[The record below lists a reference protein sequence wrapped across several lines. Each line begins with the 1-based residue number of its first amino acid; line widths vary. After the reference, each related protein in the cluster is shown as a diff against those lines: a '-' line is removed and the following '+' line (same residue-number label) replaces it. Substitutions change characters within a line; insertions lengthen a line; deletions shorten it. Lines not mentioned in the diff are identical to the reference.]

1 MFVDTVIED
10 KVLHKPVFLLY
21 LSLTVLAI
29 FFAFNFTN
37 TIFGEFLSPVIGN
50 PEESGFFGR
59 LTVSFVLTILFVG
72 NLLLISF
79 ARLKIQILIVWVEL
93 FFLFLAFAYSFG
105 LEIAYIFE
113 NDFICSTESA
123 RKKLCTPSKIG
134 LMVSKGLFTTIY
146 ISAVSIAIATVIAI
160 FGAIAKLSNNG
171 FAYAIASFYTSLF
184 RGLPLLLQIY
194 LIYMGLPQL
203 GFMIDAIPSGIAAL
217 SLCYGAYMTE
227 IFRAGIQSIPKGQ
240 WEASRA
246 LGFKFRLILQ
256 KIILPQSIPI
266 IVPPTGNQFIAML
279 KDSSLVSVLG
289 IWEIM
294 FLAKKLGA
302 KDFNHLEMLLTAAMI
317 YWGLTIVLEMIQARI
332 ERKYQQKT

>member
-1 MFVDTVIED
+1 MFVDTVVED
-10 KVLHKPVFLLY
+10 KALHKPAFLIG
-21 LSLTVLAI
+21 LSVAVLAF

-50 PEESGFFGR
+50 PEESGLFGR
-59 LTVSFVLTILFVG
+59 FVVSFVLSVIFVL
-72 NLLLISF
+72 NLLAISF
-79 ARLKIQILIVWVEL
+79 ARLKIQILIVWFEL
-93 FFLFLAFAYSFG
+93 FLLFLAFAYSFD
-105 LEIAYIFE
+105 LKLS
-113 NDFICSTESA
+113 FIQS
-123 RKKLCTPSKIG
+123 RIG
-134 LMVSKGLFTTIY
+134 LMISKVLFTTIY
-146 ISAVSIAIATVIAI
+146 ISAVSIVIATAIAIV
-160 FGAIAKLSNNG
+160 GAIAKLSNNG

-184 RGLPLLLQIY
+184 RGLPLLLQVY
-194 LIYMGLPQL
+194 LIYKGLPQL
-203 GFMIDAIPSGIAAL
+203 GFMVDAIPSGIAAL

-246 LGFKFRLILQ
+246 LGFKSGLILR

-289 IWEIM
+289 IWELM
-294 FLAKKLGA
+294 YLAKTLGQR
-302 KDFNHLEMLLTAAMI
+302 DFRHMEMLLTAAMI
-317 YWGLTIVLEMIQARI
+317 YWGLTIILEMIQARI

>member
-1 MFVDTVIED
+1 MFVDTVVED
-10 KVLHKPVFLLY
+10 KALHKPVFLVG
-21 LSLTVLAI
+21 LSVTVLAI

-50 PEESGFFGR
+50 PEESGLFGR
-59 LTVSFVLTILFVG
+59 FVVSFVLSVIFVL
-72 NLLLISF
+72 NLLAISF
-79 ARLKIQILIVWVEL
+79 ARLKVQILIVWFEL
-93 FFLFLAFAYSFG
+93 FLLFLAFAYSFD
-105 LEIAYIFE
+105 LKLS
-113 NDFICSTESA
+113 FIQS
-123 RKKLCTPSKIG
+123 RIG
-134 LMVSKGLFTTIY
+134 LMISKGLFTTIY
-146 ISAVSIAIATVIAI
+146 ISAVSIVIATAIAIV
-160 FGAIAKLSNNG
+160 GAIAKLSNNG

-184 RGLPLLLQIY
+184 RGLPLLLQVY
-194 LIYMGLPQL
+194 LIYKGLPQL
-203 GFMIDAIPSGIAAL
+203 GFMVDAIPSGIAAL

-246 LGFKFRLILQ
+246 LGFKSGLILR

-289 IWEIM
+289 IWELM
-294 FLAKKLGA
+294 YLAKTLGQR
-302 KDFNHLEMLLTAAMI
+302 DFRHMEMLLTAAMI
-317 YWGLTIVLEMIQARI
+317 YWGLTIILEMIQARI

>member
-1 MFVDTVIED
+1 MFVDTVVED
-10 KVLHKPVFLLY
+10 KALHKPAFLAG
-21 LSLTVLAI
+21 LSITVLAI

-59 LTVSFVLTILFVG
+59 LAVSFVLTILFVG

-79 ARLKIQILIVWVEL
+79 ARLKIQILIVWLEL
-93 FFLFLAFAYSFG
+93 FLLFLAFAYSFD
-105 LEIAYIFE
+105 LEIAYIF
-113 NDFICSTESA
+113 SGQ
-123 RKKLCTPSKIG
+123 PSKLG
-134 LMVSKGLFTTIY
+134 LMISKGLFTTIY
-146 ISAVSIAIATVIAI
+146 ISAVSIVIATVIAI
-160 FGAIAKLSNNG
+160 VGAIAKLSNNG

-246 LGFKFRLILQ
+246 LGFPFRLILQ
-256 KIILPQSIPI
+256 KIILPQSIPLI
-266 IVPPTGNQFIAML
+266 IPPTGNQFIAML

-317 YWGLTIVLEMIQARI
+317 YWVLTIILEMIQARI
-332 ERKYQQKT
+332 ERRYQQKT